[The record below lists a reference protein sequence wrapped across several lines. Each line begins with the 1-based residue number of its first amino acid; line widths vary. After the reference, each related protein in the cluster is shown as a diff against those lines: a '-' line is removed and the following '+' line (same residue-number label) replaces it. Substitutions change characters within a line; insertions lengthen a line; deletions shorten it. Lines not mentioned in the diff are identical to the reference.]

1 MPAASSTS
9 PSSVGLGDEE
19 ASVKTGVM
27 PRIRE
32 EDLPGVIERY
42 LKGEVISEMAKE
54 MGVTK
59 KALYKR
65 LHKFVLASD
74 GESGFSELITQSL
87 AQRIAETDQELE
99 GAETQVGVSKWSQL
113 GKFARMDFERKR
125 PGLYGA
131 KPVTLNVQA
140 TVVDSQLAES
150 MQALL
155 DKVVPTVAA
164 ITVENDADAG

>member
-1 MPAASSTS
+1 MSAAPLPPSTA
-9 PSSVGLGDEE
+9 VALGDEE
-19 ASVKTGVM
+19 AGAKTGVRS
-27 PRIRE
+27 RIRD

-42 LKGEVISEMAKE
+42 LKGEVISEMAAE

-65 LHKFVLASD
+65 LHQFMLASG
-74 GESGFSELITQSL
+74 GEEGFSGLITQSL

-99 GAETQVGVSKWSQL
+99 ASETQVEVSKWSQL

-125 PGLYGA
+125 PNLYGA
-131 KPVTLNVQA
+131 KPVTLNLTA
-140 TVVDSQLAES
+140 HVVDKELADS

-155 DKVVPTVAA
+155 ERVVPQERVLET
-164 ITVENDADAG
+164 DADAG